1 MSIVG
6 FSELVE
12 TLREVMLLL
21 DELRRDE
28 HADQT
33 EILKKIAS
41 SIHPYAD
48 QTIYM
53 LRIGPYYRNYAYEF
67 WHPEHGEYR
76 ERGALLYED
85 WDGVHGHRREIWLL
99 RSGSFL
105 FFELESFAKIIEL
118 ERVEEGIRVS
128 RPYHQG
134 YAREIEVDAPEITE
148 NISKLADGIRDFF
161 IPCALG
167 NIQEVG
173 EDQLES
179 LLWILK
185 DLSKE
190 PIIYDEPLCLSDD
203 AHDYPMMHMSVG
215 SNNPELSVTQKA
227 LMKFLAHKFGILPK
241 LGTDGI
247 EVLVKLL
254 QFEGHPDISPS
265 YYPVDVFAK
274 LGRSALEPLI
284 HALRHKEPRIRV
296 GAAKAL
302 GRIGDRAV
310 LEYVIQALGN
320 WHERVQEAA
329 IEMLGDIGDPSVV
342 EYLKERFERGSLK
355 LHKSAA
361 EALRKICEPRTI

>member
-6 FSELVE
+6 SSELVE

-41 SIHPYAD
+41 RIHPYAN

-53 LRIGPYYRNYAYEF
+53 LRIGPYYRNYPYEF
-67 WHPEHGEYR
+67 WHPEHGEYK

-105 FFELESFAKIIEL
+105 FFELECFAKIIEL
-118 ERVEEGIRVS
+118 ERIEEGIHIS

-148 NISKLADGIRDFF
+148 NISKLAEGIRDFF

-185 DLSKE
+185 ELSKE
-190 PIIYDEPLCLSDD
+190 HIIYDYSY
-203 AHDYPMMHMSVG
+203 ASSPMMHMTVA

-227 LMKFLAHKFGILPK
+227 LMKFLARKFEILPK

-254 QFEGHPDISPS
+254 QFEGHPDISSS

-274 LGRSALEPLI
+274 LGRNALEPLI

-302 GRIGDRAV
+302 GRIGDRAA
-310 LEYVIQALGN
+310 LGYVVQALGN

-329 IEMLGDIGDPSVV
+329 IEALGDIGDPSVV
-342 EYLKERFERGSLK
+342 EHLKERFERGSLK
-355 LHKSAA
+355 LHK
-361 EALRKICEPRTI
+361 RKKSNSK